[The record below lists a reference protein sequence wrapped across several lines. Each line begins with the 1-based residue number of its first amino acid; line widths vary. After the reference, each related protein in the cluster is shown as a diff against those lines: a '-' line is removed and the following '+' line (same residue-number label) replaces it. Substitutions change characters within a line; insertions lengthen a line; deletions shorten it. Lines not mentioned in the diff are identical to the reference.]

1 MTYPLVCEMPD
12 IEAPES
18 QPVYQAVCPPPPLLP
33 PPLTNPCSWQ
43 IDGQT
48 VRVVNNDG
56 SGPFPT
62 KPVYV
67 YMSVWDAGYI
77 SNGQW
82 AGTYTGHDQPYYT

>member
-1 MTYPLVCEMPD
+1 MR
-12 IEAPES
+12 
-18 QPVYQAVCPPPPLLP
+18 LLRANLYTKPYALLLPSSP